1 MAATQVIE
9 TEKPGTT
16 GRIHVRMA
24 IMMAQDR
31 AMTRDADQWTDRANR
46 GVTAPGAMTLQ
57 SSRGYEAVPQA
68 FVRLTGSH
76 LAKPRVSRAT
86 ITE

>member
-1 MAATQVIE
+1 
-9 TEKPGTT
+9 
-16 GRIHVRMA
+16 
-24 IMMAQDR
+24 MMAQDR
-31 AMTRDADQWTDRANR
+31 ATTRDADQWTDRADR
-46 GVTAPGAMTLQ
+46 GATAPGAMALQ
-57 SSRGYEAVPQA
+57 SSRGYEAAPQA